1 MLDTRK
7 IMKQI
12 ERNTKKF
19 LNEFQMFGEE
29 EENQDVEQKP
39 TPEPKPQMPPTE
51 TPENDVP
58 EDNQEPIEEPVEEPT
73 QEPTETPDENIEQK
87 PEEDKGMSLSNDHK
101 ERINKWLLT
110 NKKLN
115 AQSFEGLIS
124 QMEVKK
130 TESFNYVF
138 MVAREY
144 LQKTIEKATK

>member
-1 MLDTRK
+1 
-7 IMKQI
+7 MKQI

-39 TPEPKPQMPPTE
+39 TPEPKPQMPPAE
-51 TPENDVP
+51 SPENDVP
-58 EDNQEPIEEPVEEPT
+58 EDNQEPTEE
-73 QEPTETPDENIEQK
+73 PDENIEQK

-130 TESFNYVF
+130 TEAFNYVF

>member
-1 MLDTRK
+1 MLDTKK

-19 LNEFQMFGEE
+19 LNEFQMFGED

-39 TPEPKPQMPPTE
+39 TPEPKPQMNPDE

-58 EDNQEPIEEPVEEPT
+58 EDNQEPIGEPDEEPT
-73 QEPTETPDENIEQK
+73 EEPIETPDNSVEQK
-87 PEEDKGMSLSNDHK
+87 PQEDAGVSVTNDHK
-101 ERINKWLLT
+101 EKINKWLLT

-115 AQSFEGLIS
+115 TESFDGLVG
-124 QMEVKK
+124 QMEVNK
-130 TESFNYVF
+130 TQAYNYVF

-144 LQKTIEKATK
+144 LQKTLDNATE

>member
-39 TPEPKPQMPPTE
+39 TPEPKPQMPPAE
-51 TPENDVP
+51 SPENDVP
-58 EDNQEPIEEPVEEPT
+58 EDNQEPTEE
-73 QEPTETPDENIEQK
+73 PDENIEQK

-130 TESFNYVF
+130 TEAFNYVF